1 MILLDTTACIDYLR
15 GYPAVKTII
24 QEMHDIFTITAITI
38 YEVSIGL
45 ERTKRLKSNE
55 IYQIQLEHWNK
66 FKALMQI
73 LNLNSLSAELAAKIY
88 DIIIQKGQPIEDNDI
103 LIVGIMQS
111 MNIKTIITRNQ
122 KHFQLIPNITVISY

>member
-15 GYPAVKTII
+15 GYPAIKTII
-24 QEMHDIFTITAITI
+24 QEIHDIYAITTITI

-55 IYQIQLEHWNK
+55 VYQTQLGHWNK
-66 FKALMQI
+66 FKALMKV
-73 LNLNSLSAELAAKIY
+73 LDLTPLSAELAGKIY
-88 DIIIQKGQPIEDNDI
+88 DIIIQKGETIDDNDI
-103 LIVGIMQS
+103 LIAGIMQS

-122 KHFQLIPNITVISY
+122 KHFQSIPNITVISY